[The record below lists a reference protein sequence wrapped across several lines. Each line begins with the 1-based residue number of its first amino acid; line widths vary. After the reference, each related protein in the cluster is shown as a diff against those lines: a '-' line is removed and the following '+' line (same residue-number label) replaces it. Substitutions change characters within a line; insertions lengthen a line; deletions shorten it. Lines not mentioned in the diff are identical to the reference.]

1 MTETPDP
8 VVTGPVLSA
17 AEAKKR
23 FLIYVAVKFAGLG
36 LLIGGLFLA
45 RSGLDI
51 VSGALLLLGAASFF
65 LKPKMLGLT
74 TRPER

>member
-1 MTETPDP
+1 MTETPE
-8 VVTGPVLSA
+8 PVLSA

-23 FLIYVAVKFAGLG
+23 FLIYVGIKFAGLG

-45 RSGLDI
+45 RSGLNI
-51 VSGALLLLGAASFF
+51 GNGAMLLVGATSFF

-74 TRPER
+74 TRPEK

>member
-1 MTETPDP
+1 MTEPA
-8 VVTGPVLSA
+8 GPILSA

-23 FLIYVAVKFAGLG
+23 FYIYLAIKFTGLG

-45 RSGLDI
+45 RAGLNFGN
-51 VSGALLLLGAASFF
+51 GAMLLVGAASFF

-74 TRPER
+74 TRREQ